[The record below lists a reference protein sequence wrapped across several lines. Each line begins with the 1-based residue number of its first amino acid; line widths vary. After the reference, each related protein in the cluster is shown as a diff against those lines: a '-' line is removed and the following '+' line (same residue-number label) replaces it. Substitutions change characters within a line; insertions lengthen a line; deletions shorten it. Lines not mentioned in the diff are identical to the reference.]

1 MCVCVCVCAWF
12 ELEAVG
18 WVGVLR
24 TTATATAT
32 NEILEQVAKAECSIP
47 SPIVVLV
54 VVFADFETFPIKT
67 AAAAAPTTT
76 SGDQIN

>member
-1 MCVCVCVCAWF
+1 MCVCAWF

-24 TTATATAT
+24 TTTTTTTTATT

-47 SPIVVLV
+47 SPIVVV
-54 VVFADFETFPIKT
+54 VADFETFT
-67 AAAAAPTTT
+67 AAAAPTT